1 MRPFVTARNDLR
13 RSYFEPAGYCRS
25 SVVPDR
31 ELVMQRKNPRRPWKP
46 EEESQ
51 LREMAKA
58 GKSVTMIALRL
69 KRTVTAVGGRSSILG
84 VSLRELKQTEN
95 PH

>member
-1 MRPFVTARNDLR
+1 
-13 RSYFEPAGYCRS
+13 
-25 SVVPDR
+25 
-31 ELVMQRKNPRRPWKP
+31 MQRKKNARRIWKS

-69 KRTVTAVGGRSSILG
+69 KRTVTAVRGRSSLLG
-84 VSLRELKQTEN
+84 VSLRGRPEQAADFLCRADSVDDVARKCEELGLKPKFQA
-95 PH
+95 